1 MVSRGIKALV
11 VSAAILGA
19 AGVGAA
25 VAMSHMSNENG
36 DYAAMHARHHGSG
49 DGGHGMMHGG
59 AEHTEHD
66 EVNMPGLR
74 GLNASAEESA
84 ELAVMFNNFTTISR
98 TVENLP
104 NGIKTV
110 TSSSDPEVMDALV
123 SHVVGMIGRVEM
135 KSDPQIMIQSPTLDI
150 FFERAEALVTEIDV
164 TEEGIVVLQTSDDAE
179 LVEAMHLHAA
189 EVSAMAERGMQ
200 AVHEMMS
207 SRNSGH

>member
-1 MVSRGIKALV
+1 MSRKLLFIGGSVVALV
-11 VSAAILGA
+11 AAVGI
-19 AGVGAA
+19 GAA
-25 VAMSHMSNENG
+25 VAMSHMHSG
-36 DYAAMHARHHGSG
+36 SDDYAAMHAAHHG
-49 DGGHGMMHGG
+49 GGQGMMHNGPN
-59 AEHTEHD
+59 HTEHD

-84 ELAVMFNNFTTISR
+84 EIAVLFNNFQTITR
-98 TVENLP
+98 TVENMP
-104 NGIKTV
+104 NGIRTV
-110 TSSSDPEVMDALV
+110 TFSPVPEVMDALT

-164 TEEGIVVLQTSDDAE
+164 TDEGIIVLQTSDDPE

-189 EVSAMAERGMQ
+189 EVSAMADRGMQ

-207 SRNSGH
+207 ANGGNH

>member
-1 MVSRGIKALV
+1 MSRKLLFIGGSVVAFVAAVGI
-11 VSAAILGA
+11 
-19 AGVGAA
+19 GAA
-25 VAMSHMSNENG
+25 VAMSHMHSG
-36 DYAAMHARHHGSG
+36 SDDYAAMHAAHHG
-49 DGGHGMMHGG
+49 GGQGMMHNGPN
-59 AEHTEHD
+59 HTEHD

-84 ELAVMFNNFTTISR
+84 EIAVLFNNFQTITR
-98 TVENLP
+98 TVENMP
-104 NGIKTV
+104 NGIRTV
-110 TSSSDPEVMDALV
+110 TFSPVPEVMDALT

-164 TEEGIVVLQTSDDAE
+164 TDEGIIVLQTSDDPE

-189 EVSAMAERGMQ
+189 EVSAMADRGMQ

-207 SRNSGH
+207 ANGGNH